1 MDSRFVYFNIFAV
14 MLHFICKNIHF
25 ERMNTMKSKLL
36 SLLLCICLLVS
47 VVSVGLVGSTSAKTV
62 TTYLDK
68 VSLTFDGDASYGI
81 PVHRGVKVLAYEN
94 GYAKLQNNAKGGG
107 TAYIGK
113 DGTVGASSAYY
124 KNDTAEVLAEAKSNL
139 FMCKAGKTYRLKFD
153 FKYLAGTGG
162 ITKTVDIWTVPDP
175 TASSIS
181 DYKLGKRVTV
191 LESQAATMKIAET
204 ETVLTEDTEW
214 ATAYYIFTVNDDQ
227 TEGVAI
233 GMHPGYSATY
243 ASLLA
248 IDNLTISEVAEG
260 FEYNESRLHTMDD
273 ATNDAFTVATAC
285 NDGTGLVDNYDEEHG
300 SVLKIVGGSN
310 ARLSFN
316 SDLNDVNIKKDRK
329 YYISFDAKSETDGAK
344 LNTLVGRTGSG
355 TSYCRYFMTGYQY
368 HDEGTKF
375 FIDGAVVTSKKF
387 LLSTEWQRYGIVLD
401 TSDSELI
408 AAIDASSTSFWTSTT
423 TFLFGVTSA
432 TAYFD
437 NVQIIEVQSV
447 PDAVPAENDASAA
460 ASIRTEKKAADNNGV
475 YLSAGLR
482 FRGIIDNS
490 VKETADEIGFLV
502 APSSSVMADTDWYKL
517 ESGLNPIVRQGVCYE
532 KNGKDIVYEQGTNQ
546 TAYQMIL
553 TGLSTEDGK
562 TAYMR
567 RFTAVMYVKSG
578 ETYTYYALGETSYNQ
593 VAAGY
598 KVMNIEFDT
607 PSTGAGIVTVSD
619 EWKSHPQD
627 YKLIAFTFDDGPKDV
642 DGNDPTNNATRMIN
656 TLNKY
661 AGAGTMFVIGNAI
674 NTRGVGQLEYAV
686 SKGFEIASHTMTH
699 TNINKAYLEANP
711 DYTAQN
717 YIDEQIKP
725 LNDLLQEK
733 MGITPKFL
741 RASNGSC
748 PQQVIDAAAAMNM
761 PLVFGNQDEAGNT
774 VATGDYKDTTTAKEV
789 YDAIV
794 NSAYDGKVVL
804 MHHSDCSAEA
814 LDDILAT
821 LYAQGYRFVTLS
833 ELFEYKLKVTDITQ
847 VDVANSFGGNS
858 GIYDIDDVELKYY
871 NEDQWFLH
879 PEDYKLLAFTF
890 DDGPTVS
897 EAGDN
902 PVTKIIDLF
911 EDYNG
916 YATFFFTGRSLASN
930 GTGIPKYALSKGNE
944 LANHSYNHANLKTDV
959 TDKEGTIAEIKNVND
974 WYRENLGY
982 ECKWFRGAGFSQNSY
997 MWDYLDSIGMPAIG
1011 KAAGLGSD
1019 YSGGTSTAE
1028 SIIEHIRS
1036 LELTNG
1042 SIILGH
1048 STNTQN
1054 VTPDALAVLL
1064 PELYEQGYR
1073 FCTLSQL
1080 FELQGIDYEDI
1091 PTGEYIQ
1098 GVTVENG
1105 EAVYLD

>member
-1 MDSRFVYFNIFAV
+1 MD
-14 MLHFICKNIHF
+14 
-25 ERMNTMKSKLL
+25 TMKRKLL
-36 SLLLCICLLVS
+36 SLMLCICMLVS

-68 VSLTFDGDASYGI
+68 VSLTFDGDAPYGI
-81 PVHRGVKVLAYEN
+81 PLHRGLTTIGYEN
-94 GYAKLQNNAKGGG
+94 GYALLHNDDGNGG

-113 DGTVGASSAYY
+113 DGTVGATPINRKD
-124 KNDTAEVLAEAKSNL
+124 KNTDLVAEAKSNL
-139 FMCKAGKTYRLKFD
+139 FMCEAGKTYRLKFD

-181 DYKLGKRVTV
+181 DYKMGKRATLV
-191 LESQAATMKIAET
+191 ESQAATMTIAET
-204 ETVLTEDTEW
+204 ATVLTEDTEW
-214 ATAYYIFTVNDDQ
+214 ASAYYIFTVNDDQ
-227 TEGVAI
+227 TDGVAI

-243 ASLLA
+243 HSYLA
-248 IDNLTISEVAEG
+248 VDNLTISEVAEG

-273 ATNDAFTVATAC
+273 TVNDAFIKASGC
-285 NDGTGLVDNYDEEHG
+285 NDGTALVDNYDEEHG
-300 SVLKIVGGSN
+300 SVLKLVGGN
-310 ARLSFN
+310 YARLGFE
-316 SDLNDVNIKKDRK
+316 DFDIKQNRK
-329 YYISFDAKSETDGAK
+329 YYVYFDAKAETDNAQPVTVLGV
-344 LNTLVGRTGSG
+344 NGSG
-355 TSYCRYFMTGYQY
+355 TGSCRFFFTGFQTPY
-368 HDEGTKF
+368 DKGASF
-375 FIDGAVVTSKKF
+375 FIDGKQVTAANLKF
-387 LLSTEWQRYGIVLD
+387 STEWQRYGIIID
-401 TSDSELI
+401 TSNETLLSKI
-408 AAIDASSTSFWTSTT
+408 TSYQSNFWNSKIH
-423 TFLFGVTSA
+423 FLFGVSGA

-437 NVQIIEVQSV
+437 NVQVIEVESI
-447 PDAVPAENDASAA
+447 PEAVPAENDASAA
-460 ASIRTEKKAADNNGV
+460 ASIRVAKAAEDNNGV

-482 FRGIIDNS
+482 FRGTIDNS

-502 APSSSVMADTDWYKL
+502 APSSSVMTDTDWYKL
-517 ESGLNPIVRQGVCYE
+517 ESGLNPIVRQGVCY
-532 KNGKDIVYEQGTNQ
+532 KKDVTDIVYEQGTNQ

-578 ETYTYYALGETSYNQ
+578 EAYTYYALGETSYNQ
-593 VAAGY
+593 VAATY
-598 KVMNIEFDT
+598 KVMNVDFDA
-607 PSTGAGIVTVSD
+607 PSDGAGLVTVSD
-619 EWKSHPQD
+619 EWKTHPQD
-627 YKLIAFTFDDGPKDV
+627 YKLVAFTFDDGPKDV

-686 SKGFEIASHTMTH
+686 SKGFEIASHTYTH

-711 DYTAQN
+711 DYTAQD

-725 LNDLLQEK
+725 LNDLLEEK

-774 VATGDYKDTTTAKEV
+774 VATGDYKDDTTADEV
-789 YDAIV
+789 YNAIM
-794 NSAYDGKVVL
+794 SSMYDGKVIL
-804 MHHSDCSAEA
+804 MHHTDCSAEA
-814 LDDILAT
+814 LERLCPE
-821 LYAQGYRFVTLS
+821 LYAMGYRFVTLS
-833 ELFEYKLKVTDITQ
+833 ELLEYKLKVTDITQ

-944 LANHSYNHANLKTDV
+944 LANHSYNHASLNTDV

-974 WYRENLGY
+974 WYRDNLEY

-997 MWDYLDSIGMPAIG
+997 MWDYLESIGMPAIHR
-1011 KAAGLGSD
+1011 AEVLGSD

-1042 SIILGH
+1042 SVILGH

-1064 PELYEQGYR
+1064 PELYAEGYR

-1080 FELQGIDYEDI
+1080 FSLQGIDYEDI

-1105 EAVYLD
+1105 EAVYSFR